1 MANGQATDRQEP
13 RRKGRRERGRSGAR
27 LEGVVGQ
34 DARDVNRGGVIVRP
48 FIAVALWQA
57 ADGSTFLVGMYLSG
71 AAVITLISL
80 FLTKETKDMDYE
92 GLSS

>member
-1 MANGQATDRQEP
+1 M
-13 RRKGRRERGRSGAR
+13 GAM
-27 LEGVVGQ
+27 LPELFPT
-34 DARDVNRGGVIVRP
+34 NVRYTGSAVAYNFSSILGASVAP